1 MPTVLFFNKLGARST
16 GYAPKKLGSRPDT
29 QPSHALSRYVNGS
42 GGNPGRETPAP
53 AGGHPRR
60 GPLLRAARPAG
71 GDAVRDAVPEAS
83 LTATGFESDR
93 VRSGRG
99 DGIDQV

>member
-42 GGNPGRETPAP
+42 GPQALWIGSQ
-53 AGGHPRR
+53 
-60 GPLLRAARPAG
+60 RARNLAWG
-71 GDAVRDAVPEAS
+71 MQLAS
-83 LTATGFESDR
+83 DLHAQSTG
-93 VRSGRG
+93 
-99 DGIDQV
+99 